1 MIALEL
7 CLQTE
12 THLAA
17 NVSMAREFG
26 VARLELCSRMDLSG
40 LTPTPAQVALARQH
54 WGDGPGLVVM
64 LRPRGGDFCYDAAE
78 IALLRHDMAQLAA
91 AGADS
96 VVLGLLTAEQKLQQS
111 AVAELVEFATVLGL
125 TVAFHRAID
134 ASADPALSWLQLSRL
149 GVRRVLS
156 AGTPWHSQLP
166 ATQGIAQ
173 LQAFLAAGGPELV
186 IGGGVTAGN
195 IGEIRSQ
202 LPADAAYSFH
212 LHSAVQ
218 RQGRLQAD
226 LLQAVLTQLKCPLS
240 SPLSSPLSCQP
251 G

>member
-12 THLAA
+12 TNLAA
-17 NVSMAREFG
+17 NVSLAREFG

-40 LTPTPAQVALARQH
+40 LTPSPAEVALARQH
-54 WGDGPGLVVM
+54 WGDGPGLVAM

-78 IALLRHDMAQLAA
+78 VMAMKQDMVQLQR
-91 AGADS
+91 AGADA
-96 VVLGLLTAEQKLQQS
+96 VVCGVLTKNAALDLHAVSELAEFAGKLGLQLAW
-111 AVAELVEFATVLGL
+111 
-125 TVAFHRAID
+125 HRAID
-134 ASADPALSWLQLSRL
+134 ACLDPHVAWLQLDRL
-149 GVRRVLS
+149 AIARVLS

-166 ATQGIAQ
+166 ASQGIAQ

-186 IGGGVTAGN
+186 IGGGVNAGN
-195 IGEIRSQ
+195 IGAIRAQ
-202 LPADAAYSFH
+202 LPEGSAYSFH

-226 LLQAVLTQLKCPLS
+226 LLQAVFTQLSCPLS

>member
-12 THLAA
+12 TNLAA
-17 NVSMAREFG
+17 NVSLAREFG

-40 LTPTPAQVALARQH
+40 LTPSPAEVAVARQH
-54 WGDGPGLVVM
+54 WGDGPGLVAM

-78 IALLRHDMAQLAA
+78 VALLRQHMAQLAA

-96 VVLGLLTAEQKLQQS
+96 VVLGLLTAEHQLHQS
-111 AVAELVEFATVLGL
+111 AIRELVEFAAVLGL

-149 GVRRVLS
+149 GVARVLS

-166 ATQGIAQ
+166 ANQGIAQ

-186 IGGGVTAGN
+186 IGGGVNAGN
-195 IGEIRSQ
+195 IGAIRAQ
-202 LPADAAYSFH
+202 LPEGSAYSFH

-226 LLQAVLTQLKCPLS
+226 LLQAVFTQLSCPLS

>member
-1 MIALEL
+1 MIKLEL

-17 NVSMAREFG
+17 NVALAREFG
-26 VARLELCSRMDLSG
+26 VARLELCSRMDQDG
-40 LTPTPAQVALARQH
+40 LTPTPAEVALARQH
-54 WGDGPGLVVM
+54 WGDGPGLVAM
-64 LRPRGGDFCYDAAE
+64 LRPRGGDFCYDASE

-96 VVLGLLTAEQKLQQS
+96 VVLGLLTAEHKLHQS
-111 AVAELVEFATVLGL
+111 AVAELVEFAAVLGL

-149 GVRRVLS
+149 PVARVLS
-156 AGTPWHSQLP
+156 AGTRWDSKLP

-186 IGGGVTAGN
+186 IGGGVHAGN
-195 IGEIRSQ
+195 IAAIRAQ
-202 LPADAAYSFH
+202 LATDAAYSFH

-218 RQGRLQAD
+218 RQGLVAAD
-226 LLQAVLTQLKCPLS
+226 LLQAVQAQLC
-240 SPLSSPLSCQP
+240 
-251 G
+251 